1 VYVLGVS
8 TQQDVNNTKGE
19 PPNQKKMGPEN
30 ISSVPFDVEKFAEFK
45 DDFFNKTKIA
55 DLSPANSVQAGKKHW
70 NAP

>member
-1 VYVLGVS
+1 
-8 TQQDVNNTKGE
+8 
-19 PPNQKKMGPEN
+19 MGPEN
-30 ISSVPFDVEKFAEFK
+30 ICSVPFDVEKFAEFK